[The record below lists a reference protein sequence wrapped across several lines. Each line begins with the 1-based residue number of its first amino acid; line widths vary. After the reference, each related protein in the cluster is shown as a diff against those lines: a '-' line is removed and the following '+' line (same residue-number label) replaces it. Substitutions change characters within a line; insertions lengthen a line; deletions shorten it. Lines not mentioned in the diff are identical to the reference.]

1 MTFLDSASRP
11 EEPTHLSR
19 EAYSKVSV
27 AQLYGERMGHTLEC
41 PACRATYPRQASPG
55 GCVWCGYDRTVGSVD
70 PIPHEYERFTR

>member
-1 MTFLDSASRP
+1 MTFLDTSSRP

-41 PACRATYPRQASPG
+41 QACRHTYPRSVGRACPA
-55 GCVWCGYDRTVGSVD
+55 CGYDRTSVA
-70 PIPHEYERFTR
+70 IEEVPHEYERFTR